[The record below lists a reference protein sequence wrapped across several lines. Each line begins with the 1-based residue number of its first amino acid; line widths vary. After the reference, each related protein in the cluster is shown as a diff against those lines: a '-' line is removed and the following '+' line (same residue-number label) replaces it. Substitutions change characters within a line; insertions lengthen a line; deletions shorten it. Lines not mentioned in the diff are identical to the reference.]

1 MAVIKF
7 VRPRASEVSPK
18 MLLLEVDRAL
28 VPELATSIEAEYCF
42 QIGPSVCVCVCASVH
57 SVTEKLLTVTYSTSV
72 HVLEVIRFW

>member
-1 MAVIKF
+1 VAVIKF

-42 QIGPSVCVCVCASVH
+42 QIGPSVCVCVRLS
-57 SVTEKLLTVTYSTSV
+57 
-72 HVLEVIRFW
+72 IQ